1 MFPTLYPPCLT
12 FLICPAWLGVDF
24 GPKRRENTLENSHR
38 YLISSIESVAN
49 LQKKNYFQKKMQ
61 KKLKKNDVFLLFR
74 GYHGLKRKKVYR
86 KVAKNKSVQ
95 VIKCH
100 SERGEDLKFLTT
112 TWRKT
117 GKQIRGWC
125 GWGRYLR
132 LMGYADGN

>member
-1 MFPTLYPPCLT
+1 
-12 FLICPAWLGVDF
+12 
-24 GPKRRENTLENSHR
+24 
-38 YLISSIESVAN
+38 
-49 LQKKNYFQKKMQ
+49 MQ

-95 VIKCH
+95 VIKCY

-125 GWGRYLR
+125 GWWRYLR